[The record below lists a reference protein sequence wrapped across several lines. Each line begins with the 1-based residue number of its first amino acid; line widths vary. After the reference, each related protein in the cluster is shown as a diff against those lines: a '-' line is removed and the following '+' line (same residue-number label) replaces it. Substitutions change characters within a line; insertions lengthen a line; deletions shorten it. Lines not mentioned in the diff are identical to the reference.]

1 MRTAES
7 LVQCI
12 PYHEEPTSILQEKM
26 ELIDEMY
33 RKIEVGSM
41 TRVDASRTKDLLR
54 ELYRC
59 IVSEVVE
66 RRSDEQK
73 RRKG

>member
-59 IVSEVVE
+59 ILVEVVE
-66 RRSDEQK
+66 RRAEEK
-73 RRKG
+73 RRKR